1 VWVEMEAVLQGEVR
15 VPLGGD
21 KVYKDQCVYSFD
33 TPVSNWCVLCP
44 VFHVQ
49 STQESAGGLYV
60 CLYSF
65 LGFGKDHVQA
75 YCNKSGRRLFL
86 HIKRT
91 KKPPQPAEKTEE
103 TKKPTRLAI
112 GVSLDCIS

>member
-1 VWVEMEAVLQGEVR
+1 MEAVLQGDVR

-33 TPVSNWCVLCP
+33 TPVSNITSREHFC
-44 VFHVQ
+44 HMQ

-65 LGFGKDHVQA
+65 LGFGKDHVQS
-75 YCNKSGRRLFL
+75 YCMRSGRRLFL
-86 HIKRT
+86 HIKKT
-91 KKPPQPAEKTEE
+91 KKPPQPVEKTEE
-103 TKKPTRLAI
+103 VKKPTRLAI
-112 GVSLDCIS
+112 GGLPGYNY